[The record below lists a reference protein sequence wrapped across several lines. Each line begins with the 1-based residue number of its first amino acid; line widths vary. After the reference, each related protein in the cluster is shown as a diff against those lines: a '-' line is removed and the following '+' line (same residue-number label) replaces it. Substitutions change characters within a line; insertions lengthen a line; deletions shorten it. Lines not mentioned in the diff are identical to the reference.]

1 MKMPMMS
8 RLSLKVF
15 VFLRKWG
22 VFILIPITIL
32 FWGYLE
38 YQHQENELIEI
49 KENIIRNSIA
59 DLKTEI
65 ATTQMDGDSINEE
78 IWRSSALCEDEF
90 GWFLGEIYDFH
101 VYSLFA
107 DELKSMLYKHL
118 EELYKLKNQKGRRL
132 QGDKLI
138 AFLKEEKH
146 LHNFHSSTKA
156 YLNGLE
162 DIYGKW
168 RMSQYKDYVKLSTGI
183 SRVFVGTNFNRWVDA
198 NYKHQ
203 NILGAIWQTYYFI
216 IKIDEI
222 LNFKNHSIISLNSVR
237 RGIYFDSWALT
248 SLSKS
253 FYYILGDTIME
264 ELFIRDDFVFENYV
278 ICDLEFSING
288 GTFEKPNRMRSFHYY
303 VDSFPKTGTQKI
315 EIVVHKKIPFS
326 NEYEILTD
334 TLEYEVIEPTI
345 EFTGF
350 NSRLISTNTSTTL
363 DVFSGC
369 SNTELNLRLL
379 TNNAHLQKIA
389 PNQYKL
395 TANKTGEVLLEL
407 TGEGIMSRQI
417 NFQAI
422 APNSFSIM
430 SAGKKIQ
437 DLDIDEINKAK
448 TITFISSTFHD
459 HTELKISSMKI
470 GFYSDN
476 KLKTID
482 VSSHEEGLIELK
494 NIFSDIKKGD
504 MITLSNIRL
513 KLESIETKT
522 PVENLVLY
530 F

>member
-1 MKMPMMS
+1 MMS
-8 RLSLKVF
+8 RLNLKVF

-22 VFILIPITIL
+22 VIILIPITVL
-32 FWGYLE
+32 FWVYLE
-38 YQHQENELIEI
+38 YQHQGNELIEI

-65 ATTQMDGDSINEE
+65 ATTQMDGDSINEKLRRTAG
-78 IWRSSALCEDEF
+78 ICEDQIPIF
-90 GWFLGEIYDFH
+90 FDDRYNFH

-107 DELKSMLYKHL
+107 EELKNILYTHL
-118 EELYKLKNQKGRRL
+118 GELYQLKKKKDTKLH
-132 QGDKLI
+132 GDKLI

-146 LHNFHSSTKA
+146 LHNFHSSTIA

-168 RMSQYKDYVKLSTGI
+168 GWRQYSNYIKEKTGI
-183 SRVFVGTNFNRWVDA
+183 SRRNTGTNFNRWVEA

-203 NILGAIWQTYYFI
+203 SILGAIWHAFHFI
-216 IKIDEI
+216 DNIDKI
-222 LNFKNHSIISLNSVR
+222 LNYKTMRKIIGLETEKGLYWNTWS
-237 RGIYFDSWALT
+237 LT
-248 SLSKS
+248 SMPNS
-253 FYYILGDTIME
+253 FYYTLGDTIKE
-264 ELFIRDDFVFENYV
+264 QLYIREDLVYENYLS
-278 ICDLEFSING
+278 CDLEFSING
-288 GTFEKPNRMRSFHYY
+288 GVFEKPNPMWSTHYY

-350 NSRLISTNTSTTL
+350 NSRLISTHTSTIL
-363 DVFSGC
+363 DIFSGC
-369 SNTELNLRLL
+369 SNADLNLRLL
-379 TNNAHLQKIA
+379 TNNAYLQKIA

-407 TGEGIMSRQI
+407 TGEGIMNRQI

-430 SAGKKIQ
+430 SGGKKTQ

-448 TITFISSTFHD
+448 TITFNSSAFHD
-459 HTELKISSMKI
+459 HTELKISSMRI

-476 KLKTID
+476 KLETID

-494 NIFSDIKKGD
+494 NIFSNIKKGD

-513 KLESIETKT
+513 KPESIETKT